1 VDKTKESVDIFV
13 VLEILLPTALDFASL
28 AQNFRLNYA
37 VEDFVC
43 LEITIQYMLNVTPLQ
58 RIGIILRNKCQSE
71 TASQSEEMKYLV
83 HERL

>member
-1 VDKTKESVDIFV
+1 MDKTKESVDIFV

-58 RIGIILRNKCQSE
+58 RIGIILRNKSK